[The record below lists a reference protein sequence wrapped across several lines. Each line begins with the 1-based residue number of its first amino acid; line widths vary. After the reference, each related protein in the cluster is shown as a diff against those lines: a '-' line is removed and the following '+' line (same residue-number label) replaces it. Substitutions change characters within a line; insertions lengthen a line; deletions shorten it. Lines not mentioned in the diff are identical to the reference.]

1 MSEVGRQGAH
11 VFDGKHDLGGLLGVV
26 GLYDG
31 TRELELRIA
40 LQRANKDQFGRATA
54 YAVTALNAP
63 RALGLTQTDPVGRA
77 VDGARKTCRIDE
89 GLKQQQGLLEVRQ
102 PVAGDTLLTKRQDF
116 GAQVGQMPL
125 WQDQK
130 PAVVSDEFESPVLV
144 AVVPPDPAVTR
155 GALQSRGGK
164 TQRRGPLPINEG
176 NVPQRVAD
184 LGQVAQVVVL
194 LH

>member
-1 MSEVGRQGAH
+1 M
-11 VFDGKHDLGGLLGVV
+11 FDGKHDLGGLLGVV

-89 GLKQQQGLLEVRQ
+89 GLKQQQRLLEVRQ

-125 WQDQK
+125 WQVTL
-130 PAVVSDEFESPVLV
+130 PLFFPHRSDWPRPPSPPTSPT
-144 AVVPPDPAVTR
+144 PPTAP
-155 GALQSRGGK
+155 
-164 TQRRGPLPINEG
+164 
-176 NVPQRVAD
+176 
-184 LGQVAQVVVL
+184 
-194 LH
+194 